1 MAKAPI
7 MSDTNAKEHCKVA
20 DGLFSKAQGWMS
32 LAQEVCDNFYPER
45 ADYTAALNMGDDF
58 AGDLMDSYPV
68 MARAQLGDA
77 IESMLRQGQWFEV
90 GTGDEDRDK
99 KGPNAR
105 GLQRLTMQLRSTV
118 IDHRSQFQVAT
129 KECDHDWVTVGNP
142 VMTVEMSQNRTHLI
156 YKAHHP
162 RDVVWMQNAD
172 RVRDTYYRKLTHSAR
187 TLVSLVDSGAWEGTL
202 HPDIRSM
209 AKKDPEH
216 QVNLYHCLSPMDNT
230 YGSDAKR
237 KRDLGGKKYL
247 SAYYDADHQ
256 MTLRERGAPVM
267 NYLAPRYRTLAQSPR
282 GFSPV
287 ATQTLPNG
295 RMAQSLA
302 GLVLEQAEKAIDPPM
317 IGAGEVFTRD
327 INLYSGGFTYVD
339 LAAGQ
344 SLGDAMTVVD
354 TAKNMP
360 LGLEMMRD
368 LRAMIAEGFLLNKLM
383 LPNTREMT
391 AYEASV
397 RTDEFRRAALPFFN
411 PIDAE
416 YHSPLLAITLE
427 MMLANR
433 LIDIAEIP
441 RELMGQEISF
451 RFQSPLKEADGQ
463 KRVQA
468 YQQSMQLI
476 AAATQVDQQIARIFE
491 VREAT
496 MDAVRGTGAPATW
509 IKDEKEREAIDAEDT
524 QVDDAMRTAAALKEG
539 ASVVADLS
547 AGKVAAEQSGLAA

>member
-7 MSDTNAKEHCKVA
+7 MSDTNAKEHCRVA
-20 DGLFSKAQGWMS
+20 DGLFSKATGWMS
-32 LAQEVCDNFYPER
+32 LAQELCENFYPER
-45 ADYTAALNMGDDF
+45 ADYTASLAMGDDHY
-58 AGDLMDSYPV
+58 GDLMDSYPV
-68 MARAQLGDA
+68 MARGQLGDA

-105 GLQRLTMQLRSTV
+105 GLARLTRQLRSTV
-118 IDHRSQFQVAT
+118 NDPRSQFMVAT
-129 KECDHDWVTVGNP
+129 KEADHDWVTVGNP
-142 VMTVEMSQNRTHLI
+142 VLTVELSQMRTHLI

-172 RVRDTYYRKLTHSAR
+172 RVRDTFYRKLTMSAR
-187 TLVSLVDSGAWEGTL
+187 SLVQLVDSGAWEGNL
-202 HPDIRSM
+202 HPEVRTM
-209 AKKDPEH
+209 AKKDPDF

-230 YGSDAKR
+230 YGSDMKR
-237 KRDLGGKKYL
+237 KRDLGGKRYL
-247 SAYYDADHQ
+247 SAYFDADHQ
-256 MTLRERGAPVM
+256 MTLRERGAAVM

-287 ATQTLPNG
+287 ASQTLPNG

-327 INLYSGGFTYVD
+327 VNLYSGGFTYVD
-339 LAAGQ
+339 LASGQ
-344 SLGDAMTVVD
+344 ALGDAMTVVD

-391 AYEASV
+391 AYEASI
-397 RTDEFRRAALPFFN
+397 RNDEFRRAALPFFN

-416 YHSPLLAITLE
+416 YHSPLLSITLE
-427 MMLANR
+427 MMLAHR
-433 LIDIAEIP
+433 FIDVAELP
-441 RELMGQEISF
+441 RELLGQDITF

-463 KRVQA
+463 KKVQA
-468 YQQSMQLI
+468 FQQSMTLI
-476 AAATQVDQQIARIFE
+476 AAAAQVDQQIARIFE

-496 MDAVRGTGAPATW
+496 ADAVRGTGAPPTW
-509 IKDEKEREAIDAEDT
+509 IKDEKEREAIDAEDE

-539 ASVVADLS
+539 ASVVADVS